1 MSQQLLL
8 SIRDAMV
15 IYKETPIFENL
26 DLNIHQG
33 LRTALIGKNGAG
45 KSTIMKVISGVKGLD
60 EGEKWVEPGISIG
73 YLGQEINF
81 NEEITVFDFIFSNI
95 LGEERELYK
104 YKVDIIADSLKLNV
118 CSKMTMLSGGQIRRA
133 GLARALVE
141 EPEIL

>member
-118 CSKMTMLSGGQIRRA
+118 CSKSPPDN
-133 GLARALVE
+133 E
-141 EPEIL
+141 S